1 MSIEGFVNKDLKF
14 IQDVTVIVSLIL
26 VYFIIVKLFTF
37 VTTKYYLDYIEQPLS
52 SQNTQTTTTTTTT
65 TTRRTTAK
73 TNGYHSRH
81 RFE

>member
-65 TTRRTTAK
+65 RRTTIK